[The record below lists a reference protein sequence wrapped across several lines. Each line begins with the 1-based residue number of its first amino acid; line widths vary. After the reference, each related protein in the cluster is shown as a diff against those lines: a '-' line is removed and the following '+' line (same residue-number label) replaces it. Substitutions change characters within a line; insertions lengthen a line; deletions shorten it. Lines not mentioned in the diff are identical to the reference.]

1 MSIQPSLENPLY
13 TVPQVAKIFG
23 VEESTIRRWIREK
36 TLHAIKVRGRWR
48 VERDEVIRLVNQEH
62 G

>member
-23 VEESTIRRWIREK
+23 VEESTIRRWIK
-36 TLHAIKVRGRWR
+36 SNTLNAIKVRGRWR
-48 VERDEVIRLVNQEH
+48 VEREEIVRLANKEH